1 MKKTIRPGSH
11 RQPVARPADDSIRS
25 AGEVG
30 RQVSAQVSGSSAAR
44 AGGGGC
50 SFRSPRPEAPSRAC
64 PERPRLSS
72 AASGG
77 RARWTSLRR
86 DPRPRPCLPR
96 DPRPRRPP
104 STPVACGP
112 APAASAPARAGAME
126 TVTRRPRPARRPIGA
141 HVAGRRGRRSSK
153 MAARPSRA
161 ARPGGSQRSRVQPPP
176 GTGLK
181 QQLPP
186 LAATRVVS
194 AAATAAAMRRG

>member
-1 MKKTIRPGSH
+1 MKKTIRPGSQ
-11 RQPVARPADDSIRS
+11 RQPVARPAEDSIRS

-30 RQVSAQVSGSSAAR
+30 RQVSAEFRGAAR
-44 AGGGGC
+44 RRRPGGRGRLQFQVPAPGGAVP
-50 SFRSPRPEAPSRAC
+50 SALGSPRQRW
-64 PERPRLSS
+64 
-72 AASGG
+72 G
-77 RARWTSLRR
+77 RCAMDTPPP
-86 DPRPRPCLPR
+86 DPRPGPCLPR
-96 DPRPRRPP
+96 YPRPGRPP
-104 STPVACGP
+104 CTPVACGP